1 MQRLKVYKS
10 KLVVF
15 PRRTR
20 VPKKAKQ
27 DLKDKKKAELA
38 ATKTVTQHKGKQVL
52 PVSRASVKTRHRKIT
67 DEEKNSRVS
76 VFQWLRKARA
86 DARLVGIRKK
96 RAAERAAA
104 PGAGGAGAGAAKPAQ
119 E

>member
-20 VPKKAKQ
+20 VPKKSAQ
-27 DLKDKKKAELA
+27 GVKDKKKAELA
-38 ATKTVTQHKGKQVL
+38 ATKNVTQNKNKQVL
-52 PVSRASVKTRHRKIT
+52 AVPRVSVKTRHRKIT
-67 DEEKNSRVS
+67 EEETSSRMS

-96 RAAERAAA
+96 RAAEKAALPGGGAAPAAA
-104 PGAGGAGAGAAKPAQ
+104 KQ
-119 E
+119 